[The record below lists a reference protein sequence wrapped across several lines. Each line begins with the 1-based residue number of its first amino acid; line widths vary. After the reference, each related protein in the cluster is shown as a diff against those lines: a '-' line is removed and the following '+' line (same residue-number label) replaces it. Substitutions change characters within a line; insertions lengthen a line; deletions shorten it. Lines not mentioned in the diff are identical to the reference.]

1 MSDLPFSGIVH
12 LKHHTYNVWSAI
24 FRYRPIRTPY
34 IQCLIC
40 HFQVSSNQNT
50 IHTMSDLPFSG
61 IVHLKDHTYNVW
73 STIFRYRPIR
83 TPYIQCLIYHF
94 QVSSNQNTI
103 HTMSD
108 LPFSGIVQS
117 EHHTYNVWP
126 AIFRYRPIRTP
137 YIQCLICHF
146 QVSSNQ
152 NTIHTMLDLPF
163 FGHELLVLCIKHFKS
178 HVSYQLFQVN
188 YLWFWPLV
196 LNIPL
201 IFSVVSEQPDILG
214 KEDWDRRDI
223 NELVSETIIFG

>member
-1 MSDLPFSGIVH
+1 M
-12 LKHHTYNVWSAI
+12 
-24 FRYRPIRTPY
+24 
-34 IQCLIC
+34 QCLIC
-40 HFQVSSNQNT
+40 QFQVSSIYKT
-50 IHTMSDLPFSG
+50 IHTMSDLPFPG

-73 STIFRYRPIR
+73 ST
-83 TPYIQCLIYHF
+83 
-94 QVSSNQNTI
+94 
-103 HTMSD
+103 
-108 LPFSGIVQS
+108 
-117 EHHTYNVWP
+117 
-126 AIFRYRPIRTP
+126 IFRYRPIRTP

-188 YLWFWPLV
+188 YLWFWRLV

-201 IFSVVSEQPDILG
+201 IFSVVSELPDILG

>member
-1 MSDLPFSGIVH
+1 MSDLPFSGIVQSE
-12 LKHHTYNVWSAI
+12 HHTYNVWSAI

-34 IQCLIC
+34 IQCLTC

-61 IVHLKDHTYNVW
+61 IVQSEHHTYNVW

-117 EHHTYNVWP
+117 EHHTYNVWS
-126 AIFRYRPIRTP
+126 AIFRYRPFKRP

-152 NTIHTMLDLPF
+152 NTIHKVQCLICHFQVSSNQNTIHTMSDLPF
-163 FGHELLVLCIKHFKS
+163 SGIVQSEHHTYNVWSTIFRYRPFKRPYIQCLIC
-178 HVSYQLFQVN
+178 HFQVSS
-188 YLWFWPLV
+188 
-196 LNIPL
+196 I
-201 IFSVVSEQPDILG
+201 
-214 KEDWDRRDI
+214 
-223 NELVSETIIFG
+223 